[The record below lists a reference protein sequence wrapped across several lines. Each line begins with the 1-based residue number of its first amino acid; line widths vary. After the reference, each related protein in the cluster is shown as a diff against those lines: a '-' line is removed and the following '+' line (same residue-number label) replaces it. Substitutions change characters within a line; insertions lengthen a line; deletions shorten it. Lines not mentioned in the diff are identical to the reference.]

1 MFSFFSLLKILGM
14 KKNDQVQ
21 NYVYAPFRPQIDI
34 QKRSPSMKHL
44 DYMDMCQFKTPPSI
58 KTAPAWTA
66 RRRESKHTNGRAG
79 WWSRGL
85 LGEADHFPVGKASGP
100 KARRAGHSTTG
111 GREGPDTALRE
122 GATQS

>member
-14 KKNDQVQ
+14 TKNDQVQ

-66 RRRESKHTNGRAG
+66 RRRG
-79 WWSRGL
+79 
-85 LGEADHFPVGKASGP
+85 
-100 KARRAGHSTTG
+100 
-111 GREGPDTALRE
+111 GPDTALRE
-122 GATQS
+122 GAAQS